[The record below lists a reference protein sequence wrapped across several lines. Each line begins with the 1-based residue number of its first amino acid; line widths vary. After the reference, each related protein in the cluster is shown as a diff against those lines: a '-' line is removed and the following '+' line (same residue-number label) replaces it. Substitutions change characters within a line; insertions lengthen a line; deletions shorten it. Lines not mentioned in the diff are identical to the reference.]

1 MIAVAEDIVFCAKT
15 GRRILVNGDLTEEA
29 GALTIKPVPFDD
41 RSVDEICDAA
51 AVAELA
57 ALKRV
62 PTTSVVDEI
71 VFCARTGQRIV
82 ADNVIPFPRQV
93 QATRENDD
101 I

>member
-1 MIAVAEDIVFCAKT
+1 MAEEIVFCAKT
-15 GRRILVNGDLTEEA
+15 GRRILVNGDFADEA
-29 GALTIKPVPFDD
+29 GALTIKPVLFDD

-51 AVAELA
+51 ASAELA
-57 ALKRV
+57 SLKRAH
-62 PTTSVVDEI
+62 TTSALDEI

-93 QATRENDD
+93 QATLENDD